1 MLREIKDRCDKNRG
15 CQEITNKGMKEI
27 KIAEKKLKIVI
38 KINVFK
44 KKLNKGITKIEV
56 VKKNLKIV
64 TTKLR
69 FLRKIKQRHDK
80 NQDC

>member
-1 MLREIKDRCDKNRG
+1 MRKIK
-15 CQEITNKGMKEI
+15 
-27 KIAEKKLKIVI
+27 
-38 KINVFK
+38 VFK
-44 KKLNKGITKIEV
+44 KKLNKGITKIEI
-56 VKKNLKIV
+56 VKKKLKIV